1 MRIERKGDVA
11 VIHLESG
18 RANAMNAAFL
28 QTLSRLLG
36 EAAEARAAVIT
47 GTGSFFSGGL
57 DLPAIIDFSRGDFR
71 AFMAQFERTLL
82 QAFELPIPL
91 LAAVNGHAVAGGCVL
106 MLQADIRICTDKE
119 NVRIGLNEA
128 QLGLGL
134 PAVVIEPLRSQV
146 PPWALA
152 RIALSGELFAPKD
165 ALALRLV
172 HEVVPDGELLQ
183 RAVERAAAL
192 GALPPSG
199 LRNVKD
205 SLRSSVAATVR
216 ARSGEDGERWLDTW
230 FAPETQRVL
239 RATVAKL
246 KSKS

>member
-11 VIHLESG
+11 VIHMQAG

-28 QTLSRLLG
+28 QSLSRLLG
-36 EAAEARAAVIT
+36 EALESRAVVIT
-47 GTGSFFSGGL
+47 GTGNFFSGGL
-57 DLPAIIDFSRGDFR
+57 DLPAIIDFSRDDFR
-71 AFMAQFERTLL
+71 AFMGQFEQTLL
-82 QAFELPIPL
+82 QAFELPVPL
-91 LAAVNGHAVAGGCVL
+91 VAAVNGHAVAGGCVL
-106 MLQADIRICTDKE
+106 MLQADLRVCTDKDS
-119 NVRIGLNEA
+119 VRIGLNET

-152 RIALSGELFAPKD
+152 RIALSGELFAPQD

-183 RAVERAAAL
+183 RAVVRAAAL
-192 GALPPSG
+192 GALPPAG
-199 LRNVKD
+199 VRNVKD
-205 SLRSSVAATVR
+205 SLRAGVAAAVR

-230 FAPETQRVL
+230 FAPDTQRVL

-246 KSKS
+246 KSKG